1 MDADLLIILSDV
13 DGLYNGNPRV
23 EKNVEKID
31 RVEKI
36 TPEIEALAGGSGSKL
51 GTGGMQTKLA
61 AAKIA
66 SNSGIVM
73 VLGPAYRDYVLLE
86 IVEMLKKAMI
96 TPSVPPS
103 CPGRNP

>member
-61 AAKIA
+61 CGKD
-66 SNSGIVM
+66 SQNSGIVM
-73 VLGPAYRDYVLLE
+73 VLGPAYRDYVLWRLWRCW
-86 IVEMLKKAMI
+86 KKAMI
-96 TPSVPPS
+96 TPSYYLPAR
-103 CPGRNP
+103 GRNP